1 MFQQQDTINR
11 KSEVYEIAFTIDG
24 TIKHRFFRPFKIEI
38 MKYLI
43 VDAELSGTG
52 VRDKYLG
59 GYIDPED
66 FALSEFI
73 KQRLGDWLLKY
84 ENEHYNGFTN
94 ENLIIELDQEG
105 RDIALVIKNELL
117 NVKVEYFSAA
127 KMTRE
132 IIV

>member
-1 MFQQQDTINR
+1 
-11 KSEVYEIAFTIDG
+11 
-24 TIKHRFFRPFKIEI
+24 
-38 MKYLI
+38 
-43 VDAELSGTG
+43 LS
-52 VRDKYLG
+52 
-59 GYIDPED
+59 
-66 FALSEFI
+66 
-73 KQRLGDWLLKY
+73 KY